1 MTAKKNVISIIDLFA
16 GPGGLG
22 EGFSALG
29 EREGM
34 SFFKVL
40 LAIEKEK
47 AAYGTLR
54 LRRFFRQF
62 PLGEAPEEYYDLL
75 RGKLLSEE
83 ELYSKFPHQ
92 AEKSLQEARL
102 FELGA

>member
-1 MTAKKNVISIIDLFA
+1 MSWHSTPTIFKANNDSKKNVIPIIDLFA

-47 AAYGTLR
+47 AAHGTLR

-62 PLGEAPEEYYDLL
+62 PLGEVQEEYYDFL
-75 RGKLLSEE
+75 RGILL
-83 ELYSKFPHQ
+83 ELIDES
-92 AEKSLQEARL
+92 SLL
-102 FELGA
+102 FSNY

>member
-1 MTAKKNVISIIDLFA
+1 MITNKDVITIIDLFA

-47 AAYGTLR
+47 AAHGTLR

-62 PLGEAPEEYYDLL
+62 PLGEAPKEYSDFL
-75 RGKLLSEE
+75 RGKFLSED